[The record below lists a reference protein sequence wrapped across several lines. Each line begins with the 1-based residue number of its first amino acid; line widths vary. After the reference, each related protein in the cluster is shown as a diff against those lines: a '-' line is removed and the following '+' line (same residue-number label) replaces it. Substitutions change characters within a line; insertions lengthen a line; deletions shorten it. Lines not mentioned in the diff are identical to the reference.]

1 MDWPSVADLVD
12 QGPWYKNR
20 GILTVNLFV
29 ALSLLTSYT
38 NGFDGSMANGLQ
50 LIQQWHSY
58 FGNPEVRSKS
68 NQLKVESDRMVLRLE
83 FRGLHWVGCYVL
95 DRFFYQGILIPYFS
109 SGLLTS
115 VQNIGGFIALPIA
128 PFVTDGLG
136 RRKGVFIGGIIM
148 LGGVALQ
155 AQATNVAQFI
165 AARGMIGFGMTF
177 SINAAPLLVTELA
190 YPTQRGPITAVYN
203 TTWYLGSIVSA
214 WTTFGTFRIAGSTW
228 SWRIPSILQALPSLL
243 QVTLIWFCPESPR
256 WLISKGRDHEAKAV
270 LGKYHGNGDIHHP
283 LVEYEYNEIRE
294 AIAMENEVGDI
305 SWSTL
310 LGSPGNRRRLRVII
324 ALGFSVGITE
334 SGTKTLI
341 NGILQIFNYAMAI
354 STSFFVDRIGRRR
367 LFLLSNTGM
376 LVVFVLWTVTSALFS
391 ETGSKVAANMTI
403 VMIFLYYAFYD
414 IAWTPLL
421 VVYTLEILPYRL
433 RAKGFAIMSF
443 TVSLALVFNQY
454 VNPVALDRLGWKYYL
469 FYVAW
474 LAFEL
479 VFVFLYMWETKG
491 RTLEQTAALFDGED
505 ANHLKEVQIEHQA
518 VVRTAATKRLS
529 HSVSTIHCSS
539 PTSEKPA
546 SEMYEMP
553 VIHTPT
559 LESWERAYVRDS
571 PPFVKY

>member
-58 FGNPEVRSKS
+58 FGNPEGST
-68 NQLKVESDRMVLRLE
+68 L
-83 FRGLHWVGCYVL
+83 
-95 DRFFYQGILIPYFS
+95 
-109 SGLLTS
+109 GLLTS

-324 ALGFSVGITE
+324 ALGFFSQWSGNGLVSYYINLILESVGITE